1 MSDTETYSLSWN
13 AFKNHLQL
21 ILRELYEEEKNS
33 DLTLITDDQTQFK
46 AHKFVISAGSSV
58 LKRILE
64 SNLTQHPVIYLR
76 GIESYEIDS
85 ILQFVYLGEANV
97 SSERL
102 EEFLR
107 VSADLGVKEISEA
120 LGEKTGF
127 TRDTAPEE
135 LDINRDPYRNVSS
148 ATGDDTTSTTE
159 ISEFSQ
165 NSLEIEGST
174 KVSEDLEVER
184 SEEMQDAKYS
194 YSVKT

>member
-1 MSDTETYSLSWN
+1 MSDSETYSLSWN
-13 AFKNHLQL
+13 AFKDHLQL
-21 ILRELYEEEKNS
+21 IFRELYEEEKNS
-33 DLTLITDDQTQFK
+33 DLTLISDDQTQFK
-46 AHKFVISAGSSV
+46 AHKFVLSAGSSV
-58 LKRILE
+58 LKRILDN
-64 SNLTQHPVIYLR
+64 NLTQHPVIYLR

-135 LDINRDPYRNVSS
+135 LDINRDPYRY
-148 ATGDDTTSTTE
+148 
-159 ISEFSQ
+159 ISIFS
-165 NSLEIEGST
+165 
-174 KVSEDLEVER
+174 KF
-184 SEEMQDAKYS
+184 Y
-194 YSVKT
+194 